1 MEAEFVPTICREDDR
16 AEDDKAQDDGAE
28 NDGAQ
33 DGRAEDDGAQDDGA
47 EDNGAQNDGAQDDGA
62 QDGRAEDDGAQD
74 AMVELLCPIC
84 WELLHRPH
92 SLQPCEHSFC
102 EPCLRR
108 LARAGIQTCPLCRSL
123 ITDCHL
129 DEGNTN
135 ISLKVKRINVACT
148 QFDYDSFLQSFMI

>member
-28 NDGAQ
+28 DDRAQYDGAENNGAE
-33 DGRAEDDGAQDDGA
+33 DDRAEDDGAQDD
-47 EDNGAQNDGAQDDGA
+47 
-62 QDGRAEDDGAQD
+62 RAEDDGAQD

-135 ISLKVKRINVACT
+135 ISLKVKRINVVCT

>member
-28 NDGAQ
+28 DDRAQYDGAENNGAE
-33 DGRAEDDGAQDDGA
+33 DDRAEDDGAQDD
-47 EDNGAQNDGAQDDGA
+47 
-62 QDGRAEDDGAQD
+62 RAEDDGAQD

-108 LARAGIQTCPLCRSL
+108 LARVGIQTCPLCRSL
-123 ITDCHL
+123 ITDCV
-129 DEGNTN
+129 T
-135 ISLKVKRINVACT
+135 
-148 QFDYDSFLQSFMI
+148 

>member
-1 MEAEFVPTICREDDR
+1 MEAEFVPTICKEDDR

-28 NDGAQ
+28 
-33 DGRAEDDGAQDDGA
+33 DDGAQDNGA
-47 EDNGAQNDGAQDDGA
+47 EDNRAQNDGAQDDGA
-62 QDGRAEDDGAQD
+62 QDGRAEDDEAQD

-84 WELLHRPH
+84 LELLHRPH

-135 ISLKVKRINVACT
+135 ISLKVKRINVVCT